1 MFFPFLLPG
10 WWLLLPAIAFVMYAQ
25 WKVKSTYQRYARVP
39 STYRLTGAQVARRL
53 LDDQGLQNVAV
64 QPIAG
69 TLTDR
74 YDPAKKTLG
83 LSQGVYDGASV
94 AAVGIVAHEIGHALQ
109 DARGY
114 SPMKVRSSLVPA
126 ANFGSMLGPWLIMA
140 GLFFN
145 AFHGLLGIGVVVF
158 AAAVLFQLVTLPV
171 ELNASQRALAMLTAS
186 GFVDR
191 TELQETRK
199 VLSAAAL
206 TYVAAAAVAVMQ
218 LLQFGL
224 LLSGGGRSR
233 N

>member
-1 MFFPFLLPG
+1 M
-10 WWLLLPAIAFVMYAQ
+10 LPAIALVLYAQ
-25 WKVKSTYQRYARVP
+25 WKVKATYQRYARVP
-39 STYRLTGAQVARRL
+39 SRYGLTGAQVARRL
-53 LDDQGLQNVAV
+53 LDEQGLNDVAV
-64 QPIAG
+64 QPVAG
-69 TLTDR
+69 VLSDR

-83 LSQGVYDGASV
+83 LSQGVYSGASV

-114 SPMKVRSSLVPA
+114 SPMKLRSSLVPA

-171 ELNASQRALAMLTAS
+171 ELNASQRALTMLTAS

-224 LLSGGGRSR
+224 LLSGGRSR

>member
-10 WWLLLPAIAFVMYAQ
+10 WWLLLPAVAFVMYSQ
-25 WKVKSTYQRYARVP
+25 WKVKSTYQRYARMP
-39 STYRLTGAQVARRL
+39 STYRLSGAQVARRL
-53 LDDQGLQNVAV
+53 LDDQGLHEVAV
-64 QPIAG
+64 Q
-69 TLTDR
+69 
-74 YDPAKKTLG
+74 
-83 LSQGVYDGASV
+83 
-94 AAVGIVAHEIGHALQ
+94 
-109 DARGY
+109 
-114 SPMKVRSSLVPA
+114 
-126 ANFGSMLGPWLIMA
+126 LIA
-140 GLFFN
+140 GLFVN

-171 ELNASQRALAMLTAS
+171 ELDASRRALALLTAS

-191 TELQETRK
+191 TELSQTRK